1 MHQSKSHINNWK
13 FQQIRSTYLF
23 SNCIRN
29 GHNKTCLINSHEIKP
44 NTDLISATVNSAFN
58 SWSCCCHAPRFI
70 IGVHE
75 PGVAIL
81 AMSNKAVEMD
91 EEIAILRHWKR
102 TYTIITISIN
112 TIAFNMSIYVAFW
125 SILFVNILLATKIT
139 QYVEHHIHVYNNA
152 SARCKQ
158 PSRESFLPRID
169 SLF

>member
-1 MHQSKSHINNWK
+1 MHQSESHINNWK

-23 SNCIRN
+23 PNCIHN
-29 GHNKTCLINSHEIKP
+29 GHDKTCLINSHEIKP
-44 NTDLISATVNSAFN
+44 STELISATVNSAFN
-58 SWSCCCHAPRFI
+58 SGSFFCDAPRFI
-70 IGVHE
+70 VSVHE

-81 AMSNKAVEMD
+81 SKSNKAVEMD

-112 TIAFNMSIYVAFW
+112 TIAFDMSIYVSFW
-125 SILFVNILLATKIT
+125 NISYVNILLATKIT
-139 QYVEHHIHVYNNA
+139 QYVEHHINVNNNA